1 MGGSYQKR
9 CINQWAT
16 AEQKVHTV
24 ATIKNS
30 YKIPLTKNLAKPKN
44 QEGFNNENKSMGKKD
59 RNCGLGTI

>member
-30 YKIPLTKNLAKPKN
+30 YKIPLTKNLAKQKN
-44 QEGFNNENKSMGKKD
+44 QKALTKKTSPWEKRTKIVD
-59 RNCGLGTI
+59 